1 MHLSVLLYV
10 DRSFSKGYR
19 YGSCSRS
26 DERSEERS
34 EHDSRPTTDR
44 VLVRYDRHRARS
56 KPVYSAFAR
65 TADRAS
71 ATARSHPQGRVSHM
85 TEQTHDELLIGI
97 DVAKEK
103 LDVAYSD
110 RQQVQT
116 VANDKAG
123 IKALVRSLKK
133 QRPTIIVVEA
143 TGGLE
148 AMLIDALLD
157 ADLPVA
163 RVNPG
168 QVRHLAKA
176 LGILAKTDAIDA
188 HVLVTFARHAQPR
201 LMEKRSK
208 TRVELDALVTC
219 RRQLVTVRTEQT
231 NRRYTTRSKVAQRAI
246 DAVLK
251 TLNHQIDALDKKICK
266 LIDSDDDL
274 RDMDRIIQSAPG
286 VGPILSATLLAEMME
301 LGMVGRRQ
309 IGALA
314 GVAPFNRDSGRF
326 RGQRAIRGGRAS
338 VRSVLYMA
346 TMAAIRFNPVI
357 RRFADRLEAAGKKK
371 KVIITACMR
380 KLLTI
385 LNAMLRDGLDWSQLN
400 LVKST

>member
-1 MHLSVLLYV
+1 
-10 DRSFSKGYR
+10 
-19 YGSCSRS
+19 
-26 DERSEERS
+26 
-34 EHDSRPTTDR
+34 
-44 VLVRYDRHRARS
+44 
-56 KPVYSAFAR
+56 
-65 TADRAS
+65 
-71 ATARSHPQGRVSHM
+71 M

-97 DVAKEK
+97 DVAKDK
-103 LDVAYSD
+103 LDVAYSG
-110 RQQVQT
+110 REQVQT
-116 VANDKAG
+116 FANDAAG
-123 IKALVRSLKK
+123 IKALVKSLKT
-133 QRPTIIVVEA
+133 QRPTLIVVEA

-148 AMLIDALLD
+148 QMLIDALLD

-176 LGILAKTDAIDA
+176 LGILAKTDPIDA
-188 HVLVTFARHAQPR
+188 GVLVAFARHAQPR

-208 TRVELDALVTC
+208 TRAELEALVTC
-219 RRQLVTVRTEQT
+219 RRQLVAVRTEQT
-231 NRRYTTRSKVAQRAI
+231 NRRSVTRSKTARRAI

-251 TLNHQIDALDKKICK
+251 TVNRQIDALDQQIHK

-274 RDMDRIIQSAPG
+274 RGMDRIIRSAPG
-286 VGPILSATLLAEMME
+286 AGPILSATLLAELME
-301 LGMVGRRQ
+301 LGMIGRRQ

-326 RGQRAIRGGRAS
+326 RGQRSIRGGRAS

-346 TMAAIRFNPVI
+346 TLSAIRCNPVI
-357 RRFADRLEAAGKKK
+357 HQFAERLKAAGKKN

-385 LNAMLRDGLDWSQLN
+385 LNAMLRDRLEWSQLN
-400 LVKST
+400 LVKTCEKTLT